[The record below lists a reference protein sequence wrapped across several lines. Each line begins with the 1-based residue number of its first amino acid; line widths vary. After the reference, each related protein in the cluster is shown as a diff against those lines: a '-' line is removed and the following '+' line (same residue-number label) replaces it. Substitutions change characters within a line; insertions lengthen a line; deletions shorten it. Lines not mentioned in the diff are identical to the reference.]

1 MLQPAFAPPNMGCFD
16 SPLSGCAKHVEG
28 GLREMWIFAFLT
40 AGENHC
46 GQRAR
51 QRRPSFKTLIDS
63 DLKYYEMAQAV
74 WRNQ

>member
-1 MLQPAFAPPNMGCFD
+1 
-16 SPLSGCAKHVEG
+16 
-28 GLREMWIFAFLT
+28 MWIFAFLT